1 MWPPLL
7 GEGTV
12 GPMLDDAP
20 AGAVDNHRALDRLA
34 EFCMAGTAR
43 IGVDAMTVTFANSFG
58 NLELLYA
65 TDELAEKVAQIGF
78 ALGQGPSFDARTTG
92 LPTMADDLS
101 ASVSAH
107 RWPLF
112 APEAVHAG
120 VRGLHAY
127 PMNFPAGAIGT
138 VGLYSRTPCRLSTEQ
153 FRQAEAITE
162 LIGLLLV
169 DPASGDTIGMGLR
182 MTVHQAAGMVMQ
194 QTGTTIQDALV
205 LLRST
210 AFTEDVQVTALAT
223 EVITGKRRFREVGK
237 EDANE

>member
-1 MWPPLL
+1 
-7 GEGTV
+7 
-12 GPMLDDAP
+12 MLDDEP
-20 AGAVDNHRALDRLA
+20 AGAVDDHRALDRLA
-34 EFCMAGTAR
+34 EFCIAGKDR
-43 IGVDAMTVTFANSFG
+43 IGVDAMTVTVANSFG

-65 TDELAEKVAQIGF
+65 TNDLAERVAQIGF
-78 ALGQGPSFDARTTG
+78 ALGQGPSFDARSTG
-92 LPTMADDLS
+92 VPTMADDLAGS
-101 ASVSAH
+101 ISAH

-120 VRGLHAY
+120 IRGLHAY

-162 LIGLLLV
+162 LIGLSLI
-169 DPASGDTIGMGLR
+169 DPNSSDTIGMGLR

-210 AFTEDVQVTALAT
+210 AFTEDVQMTALAA
-223 EVITGKRRFREVGK
+223 EVINGKRRFREVGK
-237 EDANE
+237 DDDE